1 MSSDFLFFSKNKNM
15 LDRDDHVLKALLLE
29 CFVGSKHNSLDTR
42 FGGP

>member
-1 MSSDFLFFSKNKNM
+1 M

-29 CFVGSKHNSLDTR
+29 CFEDSKHNSLDTR